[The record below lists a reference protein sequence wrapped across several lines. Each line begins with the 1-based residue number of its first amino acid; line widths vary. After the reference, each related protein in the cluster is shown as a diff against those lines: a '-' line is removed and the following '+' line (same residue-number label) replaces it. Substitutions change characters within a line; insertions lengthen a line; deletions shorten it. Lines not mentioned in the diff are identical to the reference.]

1 MKEGSHEINDN
12 GTMIEKQKE
21 ESQQEKSFFAKADDP
36 LYVSL
41 LYGAI
46 SGTTV
51 VAVGHPLDSIKVRL
65 QTGTTKNIFRNLY
78 KGVLPPFLAV
88 VPSWIAVFLSYG
100 VALKTLGSN
109 DITSVALAGGF
120 SGLFYTMAVC
130 PFEFVKVNAQKNHI
144 STVNAYKNLTSK
156 VGIRGLYRGI
166 SVCLCRDVSQSAAYY
181 VCAESLNRSVF
192 MNNFFK
198 NEETRPFFSG
208 AITGVCHCLVEYPFD
223 TIKTRMQTNLSF
235 KTYSECLREFLNNSK
250 ELHTA
255 KQAIFP
261 MLTRAVF
268 AHGCS
273 FFVIKQFNKLMDW

>member
-1 MKEGSHEINDN
+1 MKLSEDN
-12 GTMIEKQKE
+12 SSSSSDDENN
-21 ESQQEKSFFAKADDP
+21 KSFFAKADDP

-65 QTGTTKNIFRNLY
+65 QTGTTTNIFRNLY

-100 VALKTLGSN
+100 VALKALGSN

-120 SGLFYTMAVC
+120 SGFFYTMAVC

-144 STVNAYKNLTSK
+144 STLDAYKNLK
-156 VGIRGLYRGI
+156 NQVGIRGLYRGFN
-166 SVCLCRDVSQSAAYY
+166 VCLCRDVSQSAAYY

-192 MNNFFK
+192 MNKYFTND
-198 NEETRPFFSG
+198 ETRPFFSG

-223 TIKTRMQTNLSF
+223 TIKTRMQTNLNF
-235 KTYSECLREFLNNSK
+235 KSYSECLSEFLNNSK
-250 ELHTA
+250 EIRTA

-273 FFVIKQFNKLMDW
+273 FFVIKQFNNLMDW